1 MAQISSGSGQSIGP
15 PYCPWPPWEESHA
28 FSFHVVLRHTIVYKE
43 VNAFLKSTNLEE
55 FLKGGIILKGN
66 ISEIFFL
73 LLIHEVCKR
82 LVPKGVYTH

>member
-1 MAQISSGSGQSIGP
+1 
-15 PYCPWPPWEESHA
+15 
-28 FSFHVVLRHTIVYKE
+28 
-43 VNAFLKSTNLEE
+43 LEE